1 MSRLLTY
8 AQAAALAEVS
18 PRTIQRRIKSNELP
32 GVDRAGKT
40 MVPED
45 ALRALYALPA
55 APQSQS
61 TPCRVIA
68 VVNQKGG
75 VGKTTTAAN
84 LAAALADDC
93 RVLAIDC
100 DSQGNLTQS
109 YGLNPDKCEHT
120 IYNILLERTSID
132 QTKIT
137 PFPSLSNLQLVPSN
151 ILLSGADVDLVQAVG
166 GQLRLKRAIEPELQ
180 RYDFIVIDCPPTLGV
195 LALNAL
201 IATHEVIIPIDMG
214 VFSLLG
220 VKKLMETIMQ
230 VQSFNTSLSRIR
242 ALSSRVGRTRV
253 ASEVQ
258 AGLLKTFG
266 EDLFKTVIKERAT
279 ITQAQAKRL
288 PITLFDDVAATDY
301 YALASEV
308 RNG

>member
-45 ALRALYALPA
+45 AVRALYLLPP
-55 APQSQS
+55 APQSQV

-137 PFPSLSNLQLVPSN
+137 PFPALSNLQIVPSN

-220 VKKLMETIMQ
+220 VKKLMETINQ

-258 AGLLKTFG
+258 AGLMKTFG
-266 EDLFKTVIKERAT
+266 DDLFKTVIKERAT